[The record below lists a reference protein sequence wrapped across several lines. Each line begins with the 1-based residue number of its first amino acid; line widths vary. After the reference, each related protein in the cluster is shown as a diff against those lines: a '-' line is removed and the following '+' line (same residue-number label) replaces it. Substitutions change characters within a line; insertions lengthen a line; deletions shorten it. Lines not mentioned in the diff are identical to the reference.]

1 MARAEISSG
10 VCGFSTVVDAA
21 ADGSGRVLL
30 IIESD
35 CKAVQCLAE
44 ELSEVDALQE
54 ITFRGTGPLT
64 LELAAKHLRHAACPV
79 PVGIVKTV
87 EVAAGLALP
96 ADVTIRL
103 SGNS

>member
-1 MARAEISSG
+1 VAGAEISSG
-10 VCGFSTVVDAA
+10 VCGFTTFVEATK
-21 ADGSGRVLL
+21 DGRGRVVLT
-30 IIESD
+30 IESD

-64 LELAAKHLRHAACPV
+64 MELAAKHLRHAACPV

-96 ADVTIRL
+96 VDVTIKL
-103 SGNS
+103 SSNS

>member
-10 VCGFSTVVDAA
+10 VCGFTTVVEAA
-21 ADGSGRVLL
+21 VDGEGRVLL
-30 IIESD
+30 TIESD
-35 CKAVQCLAE
+35 CKAVQRLAE
-44 ELSEVDALQE
+44 ELQEVDALRE
-54 ITFRGTGPLT
+54 ISFRGNGPLT
-64 LELAAKHLRHAACPV
+64 MELAAKHLRHAACPV

-96 ADVTIRL
+96 VDVTIKL

>member
-10 VCGFSTVVDAA
+10 VCGFTTVVEAA
-21 ADGSGRVLL
+21 AEGNGRVLL
-30 IIESD
+30 SIESD
-35 CKAVQCLAE
+35 CKEVQCLAE
-44 ELSEVDALQE
+44 ELKEVDAFRE
-54 ITFRGTGPLT
+54 FSFRGPGPLT
-64 LELAAKHLRHAACPV
+64 MELAAKHLRHASCPV

-96 ADVTIRL
+96 VDVTIKL

>member
-1 MARAEISSG
+1 LARAEISSG
-10 VCGFSTVVDAA
+10 VCGFTTVVEAA
-21 ADGSGRVLL
+21 ADGKGRVLL
-30 IIESD
+30 TIESD

-64 LELAAKHLRHAACPV
+64 MQMAAKHLRHAACPV
-79 PVGIVKTV
+79 PAGIVKTV

-96 ADVTIRL
+96 VDVTIKL
-103 SGNS
+103 SSNS

>member
-1 MARAEISSG
+1 MARAEILSG
-10 VCGFSTVVDAA
+10 ICGFTTVVEAA
-21 ADGSGRVLL
+21 PDGKGRVLL
-30 IIESD
+30 TIESD

-64 LELAAKHLRHAACPV
+64 MQLSAKHLRHAACPV

-96 ADVTIRL
+96 ADVTIKL